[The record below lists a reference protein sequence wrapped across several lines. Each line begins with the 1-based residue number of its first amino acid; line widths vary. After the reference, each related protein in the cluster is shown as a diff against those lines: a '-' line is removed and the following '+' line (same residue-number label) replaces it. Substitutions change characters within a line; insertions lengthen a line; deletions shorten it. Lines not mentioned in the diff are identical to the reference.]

1 MAKVIK
7 LKLSDIENIVKKT
20 ISEAQFDDFDTKIQ
34 PEELPGYEDYEAEK
48 ELEKEMG
55 NEEQPQD
62 TSDVVIGKDK
72 EGNIVVVDANSGNIL
87 GQK

>member
-7 LKLSDIENIVKKT
+7 LKLSDIEEIVKRT
-20 ISEAQFDDFDTKIQ
+20 INEAEFDDFDTKIQ

-48 ELEKEMG
+48 ELEKDMEK
-55 NEEQPQD
+55 EEQPQD
-62 TSDVVIGKDK
+62 TSDIVIGKDQQ
-72 EGNIVVVDANSGNIL
+72 GNIVVVDSKSGNIL

>member
-7 LKLSDIENIVKKT
+7 LKLSDIENIVKRT

-72 EGNIVVVDANSGNIL
+72 EGNIVVVDTNSGNIL

>member
-7 LKLSDIENIVKKT
+7 LKLSDIETIVKRT

-34 PEELPGYEDYEAEK
+34 PEELPGYEDYEAER
-48 ELEKEMG
+48 EMEKEMG
-55 NEEQPQD
+55 DETPTD
-62 TSDVVIGKDK
+62 TSDVVIGKDQQ
-72 EGNIVVVDANSGNIL
+72 GNIVVVDTKSGNIL

>member
-7 LKLSDIENIVKKT
+7 LKLSDIENIVKRT

-34 PEELPGYEDYEAEK
+34 PEELPGYEDYEAER
-48 ELEKEMG
+48 EMEKEMG
-55 NEEQPQD
+55 DETPTD
-62 TSDVVIGKDK
+62 TSDVVIGKDQQ
-72 EGNIVVVDANSGNIL
+72 GNIVVVDTKSGNIL

>member
-34 PEELPGYEDYEAEK
+34 PEELPGYEDYEAER
-48 ELEKEMG
+48 EMEKEMG
-55 NEEQPQD
+55 DETPTD

-72 EGNIVVVDANSGNIL
+72 EGNIVVVDTKSGNIL

>member
-55 NEEQPQD
+55 NEEQPED
-62 TSDVVIGKDK
+62 TSGVIIGKDK
-72 EGNIVVVDANSGNIL
+72 EGNIVVADTKSGNIL

>member
-72 EGNIVVVDANSGNIL
+72 EGNIVVVDTNSGNIL